1 MLNRCL
7 LTVTAK
13 KPFHDWLHT
22 FPEARDMTLEE
33 LNQDGVGYLLPE
45 LDDDDDLETLLP
57 QCFDLL
63 FEEELGAWQEDES
76 RWPPTRD
83 LETFKEWFDVQLR
96 SIVVDLTGEPLED
109 DEA

>member
-1 MLNRCL
+1 MLNRCV

-13 KPFHDWLHT
+13 RPFYDWLQT
-22 FPEARDMTLEE
+22 FPEARGMTLDE
-33 LNQDGVGYLLPE
+33 LNQDGVAYLLPE
-45 LDDDDDLETLLP
+45 LDEDDDLESLLP

-76 RWPPTRD
+76 RWPQVRD
-83 LETFKEWFDVQLR
+83 LETFRLWFDVHLR
-96 SIVVDLTGEPLED
+96 SIVLDLTDEPLED